1 MQNRKR
7 QTFFVT
13 VTNRKSRACYFA
25 SVTERRQNTFDK
37 MGFSPHRADRSDKR
51 PFPQKNAALNSS
63 QIPLSALRRALR
75 LSYFSPPV
83 IIHHFFSDCNTI
95 YSNSESFTI
104 IVFETRNPSSVRRKP
119 ETVSLVRPL
128 ASRLFKKRRCSAF
141 KSLKDTPSDV
151 RRESIIR
158 SRRKSSSSRI
168 SSVSGSTSPF
178 LPVNASSDSG
188 ELISYF
194 CRQIRMRRSRNKR
207 YGTHCQ

>member
-51 PFPQKNAALNSS
+51 PFLQKNAALNSS

-104 IVFETRNPSSVRRKP
+104 IVFETKESVVGQTKARDG
-119 ETVSLVRPL
+119 
-128 ASRLFKKRRCSAF
+128 LFGQTARFKAF
-141 KSLKDTPSDV
+141 SKAALFGV
-151 RRESIIR
+151 
-158 SRRKSSSSRI
+158 
-168 SSVSGSTSPF
+168 
-178 LPVNASSDSG
+178 
-188 ELISYF
+188 
-194 CRQIRMRRSRNKR
+194 
-207 YGTHCQ
+207 